1 MSIFTYFLFI
11 IIFIW
16 YFNMINNYKKQYK
29 QFNLYQ
35 PFSDH
40 IVCNQDEY
48 IDSLLTLKQPQIIS
62 NINNNIISADKP
74 LINLENNLIDVKE
87 NNINT
92 NNSSKFDKKNKS
104 NLYTEDIL
112 EIKKKKNK
120 LQKKNRKQNVIEGD
134 NVFRNNN
141 SNLFLNEDN
150 LNHDIIK
157 VPKVTKHKKKLQN
170 KIEIIEDTQI
180 KVEIQENIP
189 DNFLHKE
196 IVINSPITIQELSSK
211 LKIPE
216 AEIITYLFLKG
227 ISVTVNQMID
237 IAIAKEVAVKY
248 DFIVKKNITNEG
260 INSTKLSPKIVND
273 NNKLIKRPPI
283 ITILGHVDHGKTTL
297 LDSILKTNLVTQ
309 EFGGITQAIANYEI
323 EFLYEKIL
331 HKLIFLDTP
340 GHQAF
345 SSIRMRGTQVT
356 DLIVLVVAADD
367 GLKPQTIESIQYI
380 FEQKLPYI
388 VVINKID
395 KLGINTLK
403 VREDLAEYNI
413 IDASWGGDAII
424 IEVSALKR
432 QNIDLLLSNIC
443 LLSDLQDLKAD
454 PDQLASG
461 TIIETYLDIQ
471 RGPIAIL
478 VVQNGS
484 LKIGDFIVS
493 GNLYGKVKNII
504 ANHGIKQKIASPSSI
519 VEVLGFSSLPKA
531 GDIFHVVH
539 NKKSAEYKINHFENS
554 KQIIQINNLNN
565 RVTLD
570 SIHNQGS
577 LKSLNLI
584 LKTDAQGSSEAI
596 VNAFNN
602 ISQAKVQI
610 NILQL
615 SFGNISNKDIELAST
630 SKSIILGFNVNI
642 SSQANDFAK
651 KLNVVLQTFNII
663 YNLIDFVIL
672 NMLNLVEPE
681 YDQLM
686 IGKAIVQTVF
696 YINKGSVA
704 GCKVIEGKLTKGAF
718 LNIYRNSK
726 IIYNSTLN
734 SLKRVKDDVNE
745 VIESNEC
752 GIMCYDYNLWN
763 TGDIIEA
770 YELKEKEKVL

>member
-1 MSIFTYFLFI
+1 
-11 IIFIW
+11 
-16 YFNMINNYKKQYK
+16 MINNYKKQYK

-35 PFSDH
+35 PFSNH
-40 IVCNQDEY
+40 IVCNQDDY

-62 NINNNIISADKP
+62 NNTNNIIHADQP
-74 LINLENNLIDVKE
+74 LINLENNLIDVKD
-87 NNINT
+87 NNIT
-92 NNSSKFDKKNKS
+92 SNNSSKFEKKNKTS
-104 NLYTEDIL
+104 VYTEDIL

-120 LQKKNRKQNVIEGD
+120 LQKKNRKQNVMQDD

-157 VPKVTKHKKKLQN
+157 VPKVTKHKKKLQT
-170 KIEIIEDTQI
+170 KVEINEDTQT
-180 KVEIQENIP
+180 KVEIENNLSH
-189 DNFLHKE
+189 DLLDKE
-196 IVINSPITIQELSSK
+196 IVINSPLTIKELSSK

-227 ISVTVNQMID
+227 ISVTINQMID
-237 IAIAKEVAVKY
+237 IAIAEEVALKY
-248 DFIVKKNITNEG
+248 DFIIKKNIA
-260 INSTKLSPKIVND
+260 NSILNSVKLNTQILNG
-273 NNKLIKRPPI
+273 NHKLVQRPPI

-297 LDSILKTNLVTQ
+297 LDSILKTNLVKK
-309 EFGGITQAIANYEI
+309 EFGGITQAIANYEV

-331 HKLIFLDTP
+331 HKLIFIDTP

-345 SSIRMRGTQVT
+345 SSIRMRGIQVT

-403 VREDLAEYNI
+403 VREELAKYNI

-424 IEVSALKR
+424 IEVSALKEK
-432 QNIDLLLSNIC
+432 NIDVLLSNIC
-443 LLSDLQDLKAD
+443 LLSNLQDLKAN
-454 PDQLASG
+454 PEQLAVG

-471 RGPIAIL
+471 RGPVAIL

-493 GNLYGKVKNII
+493 ANLYGKVKNII
-504 ANHGIKQKIASPSSI
+504 SNHGIKQRIASPSSI

-531 GDIFHVVH
+531 GEVFHVVH
-539 NKKSAEYKINHFENS
+539 NKKSAEYKINHFKNS
-554 KQIIQINNLNN
+554 KEIIQINNLNN
-565 RVTLD
+565 RVTLE
-570 SIHNQGS
+570 SIRHQGS

-584 LKTDAQGSSEAI
+584 LKTDTQGSSEAI
-596 VNAFNN
+596 INAFNN

-615 SFGNISNKDIELAST
+615 SFGNISNTDIELAST
-630 SKSIILGFNVNI
+630 SKSIIIGFNINI
-642 SSQANDFAK
+642 SSQANDVAK
-651 KLNVVLQTFNII
+651 KLNVVLQKFNII
-663 YNLIDFVIL
+663 YNLIDFVVL
-672 NMLNLVEPE
+672 NMLHLVEPE

-686 IGKAIVQTVF
+686 IGKAIVQTIF

-704 GCKVIEGKLTKGAF
+704 GCKVLEGKLTKGAF
-718 LNIYRNSK
+718 LNIYRNST
-726 IIYNSTLN
+726 IIHNSTLN

-745 VIESNEC
+745 VTENNEC
-752 GIMCYDYNLWN
+752 GVMCYDYTLWN
-763 TGDIIEA
+763 AGDIIEA